1 MPLKLQTRS
10 SQLFVPVSVSQTD
23 CRHGGSCLAS
33 LASITRLGTVPCS
46 LLGVNHTSSEPRG
59 LDSAGGVRN
68 TVVIRNI
75 KTIQLSTI
83 FSVTLVFVSIYI
95 ICTRFLKS
103 SCWECLISHSLDI
116 QDVKNAWLSA
126 SLPTH

>member
-1 MPLKLQTRS
+1 MGILVPLKLQTRS

-83 FSVTLVFVSIYI
+83 ISVTLVFVS
-95 ICTRFLKS
+95 
-103 SCWECLISHSLDI
+103 SLYLYNMYSIFEKFMLGVSD
-116 QDVKNAWLSA
+116 
-126 SLPTH
+126 